1 MGGKLNIILKK
12 LPFAAI
18 LLLSAACKDDAAMLS
33 ADNDEPVVIRAT
45 ADGDGM
51 NNGLAGRELLF
62 TYPSKAE
69 GGKMKSLVCTFNEE
83 GYGVVY
89 TDEEKTKLLRWDEI
103 YTGRDAAAYPEGAL
117 DAVYLDNLVNYPVQT
132 PDPSSE
138 DILKNTITSR
148 R

>member
-51 NNGLAGRELLF
+51 NNGLAGVSFFSPIPLRR
-62 TYPSKAE
+62 KAE
-69 GGKMKSLVCTFNEE
+69 
-83 GYGVVY
+83 
-89 TDEEKTKLLRWDEI
+89 R
-103 YTGRDAAAYPEGAL
+103 
-117 DAVYLDNLVNYPVQT
+117 
-132 PDPSSE
+132 
-138 DILKNTITSR
+138 
-148 R
+148 